1 MSISEY
7 AISLKTLSSLSS
19 EAQDLSNDLM
29 ATVQTVEAD
38 LLRQKVAELSAE
50 VARLSLLVEM
60 ESESPVEM
68 EENQLAETVR
78 LLKETL
84 LPRQGTN
91 KQVVRRIPD
100 TGEGEDLDEEEEK
113 STPKAEP
120 VLQPE
125 QINPVN
131 LVLTYAQAFLSRFGP
146 QTRMALANVLLDVY
160 DRNKWAPPAYLKL
173 IVARNGF

>member
-84 LPRQGTN
+84 LPRQCTN

-100 TGEGEDLDEEEEK
+100 TGEGEDLDEEE

-131 LVLTYAQAFLSRFGP
+131 LELTYSQAFLSRFGP

>member
-84 LPRQGTN
+84 LLRQGTN

-100 TGEGEDLDEEEEK
+100 TGEGEDLDEEEE

-131 LVLTYAQAFLSRFGP
+131 LELTYSQAFLSRFGP

>member
-100 TGEGEDLDEEEEK
+100 TGESEDLDEEEK

-131 LVLTYAQAFLSRFGP
+131 LELTYSQAFLSRFGP

>member
-68 EENQLAETVR
+68 EENQLAETVQ

-91 KQVVRRIPD
+91 KQVVRRIPE
-100 TGEGEDLDEEEEK
+100 TGEGEDLDEEEE
-113 STPKAEP
+113 STPKAKP

-131 LVLTYAQAFLSRFGP
+131 LELTYSQAFLSRFGP

>member
-7 AISLKTLSSLSS
+7 VISLKTLSSLSS

-100 TGEGEDLDEEEEK
+100 TGESEDPDEEEE

-131 LVLTYAQAFLSRFGP
+131 LELTYSQAFLSRFGP

>member
-100 TGEGEDLDEEEEK
+100 TGESEDLDEEE

-131 LVLTYAQAFLSRFGP
+131 LELTYSQAFLSRFGP

>member
-84 LPRQGTN
+84 LPRHGTN

-100 TGEGEDLDEEEEK
+100 TGEGEDLDEE

-120 VLQPE
+120 VLRLE

-131 LVLTYAQAFLSRFGP
+131 LELTYSQAFLSRFGP

>member
-100 TGEGEDLDEEEEK
+100 TGESEDLDKEE

-131 LVLTYAQAFLSRFGP
+131 LELTYSQAFLSRFGP

>member
-100 TGEGEDLDEEEEK
+100 TGEGEDLDEEEE
-113 STPKAEP
+113 STPTAEP

-131 LVLTYAQAFLSRFGP
+131 LELTYSQAFLSRFGP

>member
-100 TGEGEDLDEEEEK
+100 TGEGEDLDEEEE

-125 QINPVN
+125 QNPVN
-131 LVLTYAQAFLSRFGP
+131 LELTYSQAFLSRFGP

>member
-68 EENQLAETVR
+68 EENQLAETVQ

-100 TGEGEDLDEEEEK
+100 TGEGEDLDEEE

-131 LVLTYAQAFLSRFGP
+131 LELTYSQAFLSRFGP

>member
-100 TGEGEDLDEEEEK
+100 TGEGEDLDEEE

-131 LVLTYAQAFLSRFGP
+131 LELTYSQAFLSRYGP

>member
-68 EENQLAETVR
+68 EENQLAETVQ

-100 TGEGEDLDEEEEK
+100 TGESEDEEE

-131 LVLTYAQAFLSRFGP
+131 LELTYSQAFLSRFGP

>member
-19 EAQDLSNDLM
+19 EAQDLSNHLM

-100 TGEGEDLDEEEEK
+100 TGEGEDLDEEEE

-131 LVLTYAQAFLSRFGP
+131 LELTYSQAFLSRFGP

>member
-84 LPRQGTN
+84 LLRQGTN

-100 TGEGEDLDEEEEK
+100 TGESEDLDEEE

-131 LVLTYAQAFLSRFGP
+131 LELTYSQAFLSRFGP

>member
-84 LPRQGTN
+84 LPRHGTN

-100 TGEGEDLDEEEEK
+100 TGEGEDLDEEE

-131 LVLTYAQAFLSRFGP
+131 LELTYSQAFLSRFGP

>member
-100 TGEGEDLDEEEEK
+100 TGESEDEEE

-131 LVLTYAQAFLSRFGP
+131 LELTYSPAFLSRFGP

>member
-100 TGEGEDLDEEEEK
+100 TGEGEDLDEEE

-131 LVLTYAQAFLSRFGP
+131 LELTYSPSFLSRFGP

>member
-100 TGEGEDLDEEEEK
+100 TGEGEDLDEEEE

-131 LVLTYAQAFLSRFGP
+131 LELTYSPAFLSRFGP

>member
-7 AISLKTLSSLSS
+7 AISLKTLNSLSS

-100 TGEGEDLDEEEEK
+100 TGESEDLDEEE

-131 LVLTYAQAFLSRFGP
+131 LELTYSQAFLSRFGP

>member
-100 TGEGEDLDEEEEK
+100 TGESENLDEEE

-131 LVLTYAQAFLSRFGP
+131 LELTYSQAFLSRFGP

>member
-100 TGEGEDLDEEEEK
+100 TGEGEDLDEEEE

-131 LVLTYAQAFLSRFGP
+131 LELTYSQAFLSRFGP

-160 DRNKWAPPAYLKL
+160 DRNKWALPAYLKL

>member
-100 TGEGEDLDEEEEK
+100 TGESEDLDEEE

-131 LVLTYAQAFLSRFGP
+131 LELTYSQAFLSRFGP

-160 DRNKWAPPAYLKL
+160 VRNKWAPPAYLKL

>member
-84 LPRQGTN
+84 LPPQGTN

-100 TGEGEDLDEEEEK
+100 TGEGEDLDEEEE

-131 LVLTYAQAFLSRFGP
+131 LELTYSQAFLSRFGP

>member
-84 LPRQGTN
+84 LPRHGTN

-100 TGEGEDLDEEEEK
+100 TGEGEDLDEEEE
-113 STPKAEP
+113 STPRAEP

-131 LVLTYAQAFLSRFGP
+131 LELTYSQAFLSRFGP

>member
-7 AISLKTLSSLSS
+7 VISLKTLSSLSS

-100 TGEGEDLDEEEEK
+100 TGEGEDLDEEK

-131 LVLTYAQAFLSRFGP
+131 LELTYSQAFLSRFGP

>member
-7 AISLKTLSSLSS
+7 VISLKTLSSLSS

-100 TGEGEDLDEEEEK
+100 TGESEDLDEEE

-131 LVLTYAQAFLSRFGP
+131 LELTYSQAFLSRFGP

-160 DRNKWAPPAYLKL
+160 DRNKWASPAYLKL

>member
-1 MSISEY
+1 M
-7 AISLKTLSSLSS
+7 TT
-19 EAQDLSNDLM
+19 EAPI
-29 ATVQTVEAD
+29 AVAAA
-38 LLRQKVAELSAE
+38 AELSAE

-100 TGEGEDLDEEEEK
+100 TGEGEDLDEEEE

-131 LVLTYAQAFLSRFGP
+131 LELTYSQAFLSRFGP

>member
-91 KQVVRRIPD
+91 KQVVRRIPA
-100 TGEGEDLDEEEEK
+100 TGEGEDLDKEE

-131 LVLTYAQAFLSRFGP
+131 LELTYSQAFLSRFGP

>member
-60 ESESPVEM
+60 ESDSPVEM

-100 TGEGEDLDEEEEK
+100 TGESEDLDEEEE

-131 LVLTYAQAFLSRFGP
+131 LELTYSQAFLSRFGP

>member
-100 TGEGEDLDEEEEK
+100 TGEGEDLDEEE
-113 STPKAEP
+113 STPKAGP

-131 LVLTYAQAFLSRFGP
+131 LELTYSQAFLSRFGP

>member
-60 ESESPVEM
+60 ESETPVEM

-84 LPRQGTN
+84 LPRHGTN

-100 TGEGEDLDEEEEK
+100 TGESEDLEEE

-131 LVLTYAQAFLSRFGP
+131 LELTYSPAFLSRFGP

>member
-7 AISLKTLSSLSS
+7 VISLKTLSSLSS

-100 TGEGEDLDEEEEK
+100 TGEGEDLDKEE

-131 LVLTYAQAFLSRFGP
+131 LELTYSQAFLSRFGP

>member
-100 TGEGEDLDEEEEK
+100 TGEGEDLDEEEE

-131 LVLTYAQAFLSRFGP
+131 LELTYSQAFLSRLGP

>member
-68 EENQLAETVR
+68 E
-78 LLKETL
+78 
-84 LPRQGTN
+84 
-91 KQVVRRIPD
+91 
-100 TGEGEDLDEEEEK
+100 
-113 STPKAEP
+113 
-120 VLQPE
+120 
-125 QINPVN
+125 
-131 LVLTYAQAFLSRFGP
+131 
-146 QTRMALANVLLDVY
+146 
-160 DRNKWAPPAYLKL
+160 
-173 IVARNGF
+173 

>member
-91 KQVVRRIPD
+91 KQVVRRSPD
-100 TGEGEDLDEEEEK
+100 TGEGEDLDEEE

-131 LVLTYAQAFLSRFGP
+131 LELTYSQAFLSRFGP

>member
-100 TGEGEDLDEEEEK
+100 TGESEDLDKEEK

-131 LVLTYAQAFLSRFGP
+131 LELTYSQAFLSRFGP

>member
-84 LPRQGTN
+84 LPLQGTN

-100 TGEGEDLDEEEEK
+100 TGEGEDLDEEEE

-131 LVLTYAQAFLSRFGP
+131 LELTYSQAFLSRFGP

>member
-29 ATVQTVEAD
+29 ATVQTGEAD
-38 LLRQKVAELSAE
+38 LLRQKGAELSAE

-100 TGEGEDLDEEEEK
+100 TGEGEDLDEEEE

-131 LVLTYAQAFLSRFGP
+131 LELTYSQAFLSRFGP

>member
-100 TGEGEDLDEEEEK
+100 TGEGEDLDEEE

-131 LVLTYAQAFLSRFGP
+131 LELTYSQAFLSRFGP